1 MIPTMI
7 IRSEAR
13 SRGARCR
20 TMIAAALVLVTV
32 SVPATSA
39 RAAVRIG
46 PRAAIVST
54 SAGTAIVYRSPFRI
68 VFADARGR
76 VVLRETRV
84 ARGSLAIAP
93 PPPALASGYGP
104 PMQQTLYA
112 PLEFTVGS
120 ERDSARDSGTW
131 AGDLLA
137 SVRTGTVFSARRVR
151 SVRRAGAGVRLV
163 VSTTDPSGRILTVT
177 VSGTTGGALR
187 VTARPSP
194 ATGVAGIG
202 DSFVSSPGE
211 AFYGTGGRHLGLD
224 QRGAAFFNWTA
235 EENVNATA
243 FGVPGSSAGTLLYP
257 NGPQAAYYP
266 QASFVSSNR
275 YGFLLD
281 SFPLARFRL
290 DDHRDAWQADLT
302 GPNLAYVVA
311 PGSEPRAMATVTSIT
326 GRQPVP
332 PAWALGSTLD
342 REAQLGET
350 PAAYLAQIHRD
361 LIDIRRYRLPLEAY
375 RIEGWAT
382 LGETALRG
390 VIAQLHR
397 MGIHALVYFRPFASQ
412 DAAATEAPGT
422 YQYAIR
428 HHLVART
435 SAGAAYVFGDSFG
448 GHAVLLDFTNPAT
461 VRWWDE
467 RIRRALDLG
476 ADGFMQDFGE
486 EVLPG
491 MRFHDGETGVQMHNR
506 YPVLYARATRE
517 ILDEYM
523 RAHPHRH
530 LFFYTRAGYTGDPGS
545 AAYEN
550 GNFAGDETTDWTRS
564 SGLAS
569 VIPDMLGRAIGG
581 AYGYSTDIGGYF
593 DLFTPQP
600 TTKELLLRWAELAVF
615 TPFFRLHGSL
625 LAGTH
630 VPWRYD
636 SQTVR
641 IYDRLARLHQ
651 RAVPLILRL
660 WREADRT
667 GIPPTR
673 PLWLAY
679 PNDRQ
684 AARQDQEWL
693 LGANLLVAPVI
704 IPSAAGRTVYF
715 PAGCWHSPIA
725 GRNIHGPRSAWVS
738 APLGDLP
745 YFSRCGTRAP

>member
-1 MIPTMI
+1 MTS
-7 IRSEAR
+7 RSEAR

-20 TMIAAALVLVTV
+20 TAIAALLVCATV
-32 SVPATSA
+32 SLQATSA
-39 RAAVRIG
+39 GAAVQIG
-46 PRAAIVST
+46 PRTASVST
-54 SAGTAIVYRSPFRI
+54 SEGTAIVYRSPFRI
-68 VFADARGR
+68 VFADPRGR
-76 VVLRETRV
+76 VVLRE
-84 ARGSLAIAP
+84 ARGERGTLAIAP
-93 PPPALASGYGP
+93 PPPALVSGYGP

-120 ERDSARDSGTW
+120 ERDVARDSGTW

-137 SVRTGTVFSARRVR
+137 SDRTGTVFSARRVR
-151 SVRRAGAGVRLV
+151 SIGRAGSGLRLV
-163 VSTTDPSGRILTVT
+163 VSTTDPSGRTIIVT
-177 VSGTTGGALR
+177 ISPSTGGALR
-187 VTARPSP
+187 VTARPLP
-194 ATGVAGIG
+194 VTGVAGIG
-202 DSFVSSPGE
+202 DSFVSLPGE
-211 AFYGTGGRHLGLD
+211 AFYGFGGRHLGLD
-224 QRGAAFFNWTA
+224 QRGASFFNWTA
-235 EENVNATA
+235 EENVNATD

-266 QASFVSSNR
+266 QASFVSSSG

-281 SFPLARFRL
+281 SFALARFRL
-290 DDHRDAWQADLT
+290 DDHRQAWQADLT
-302 GPNLAYVVA
+302 GSNLAYVVA
-311 PGSEPRAMATVTSIT
+311 PGSGPRAVSTVTSIT
-326 GRQPVP
+326 GRQPLP
-332 PAWALGSTLD
+332 PGWALGPTLD
-342 REAQLGET
+342 REAQLGEP
-350 PAAYLAQIHRD
+350 PAAYLAQIRTD
-361 LIDIRRYRLPLEAY
+361 LTDIRRYRLPLKAY

-382 LGETALRG
+382 LSETDLRS
-390 VIAQLHR
+390 VIARLHR

-422 YQYAIR
+422 YQYAVR
-428 HHLVART
+428 HRLVART

-461 VRWWDE
+461 VRWWGE

-517 ILDEYM
+517 ILEWYS
-523 RAHPHRH
+523 RAHPHRR

-593 DLFTPQP
+593 DLFTPHA

-636 SQTVR
+636 DQTVR
-641 IYDRLARLHQ
+641 IYNRLARLHQ

-679 PNDRQ
+679 PHDPQ
-684 AARQDQEWL
+684 ATRQDQEWL
-693 LGANLLVAPVI
+693 LGPNLLVAPVI
-704 IPSAAGRTVYF
+704 TQGAGGRTVYF
-715 PAGCWHSPIA
+715 PAGCWHSPVS
-725 GRNIHGPRSAWVS
+725 GRTIRGPRSTWVR
-738 APLGDLP
+738 APLADLP
-745 YFSRCGTRAP
+745 YFSRCGTRAS

>member
-1 MIPTMI
+1 MITTMI
-7 IRSEAR
+7 TRSEAR
-13 SRGARCR
+13 SRDARCR
-20 TMIAAALVLVTV
+20 TLMAAALVLVTV
-32 SVPATSA
+32 LVPATSA
-39 RAAVRIG
+39 RAFVRIG
-46 PRAAIVST
+46 PRAAIVGT

-76 VVLRETRV
+76 VVLRETRG
-84 ARGSLAIAP
+84 ARGTLAIAP
-93 PPPALASGYGP
+93 APPALASGYGP

-120 ERDSARDSGTW
+120 ERDSARGSGTW

-163 VSTTDPSGRILTVT
+163 VSTTDPSGRLLTVT
-177 VSGTTGGALR
+177 VSGTTAGALR
-187 VTARPSP
+187 VTARPFP

-211 AFYGTGGRHLGLD
+211 AFYGSGGRHLGLD
-224 QRGAAFFNWTA
+224 QRGASFFNWTA

-243 FGVPGSSAGTLLYP
+243 FGVPGSSGGTLLYP

-281 SFPLARFRL
+281 SFALARFRL

-311 PGSEPRAMATVTSIT
+311 PGSEARAIATVTSIT

-382 LGETALRG
+382 LGKTALRG

-397 MGIHALVYFRPFASQ
+397 MGIDALVYFRPFASQ

-422 YQYAIR
+422 YQYATR
-428 HHLVART
+428 HRLVART

-461 VRWWDE
+461 VRWWGE

-506 YPVLYARATRE
+506 YPVLYARATSE
-517 ILDEYM
+517 ILDQYM
-523 RAHPHRH
+523 RAHPHRR

-593 DLFTPQP
+593 DLFTPHP

-636 SQTVR
+636 NQTVR
-641 IYDRLARLHQ
+641 IYDRLAGLHQ

-660 WREADRT
+660 WREAERT
-667 GIPPTR
+667 GMPPTR

-679 PNDRQ
+679 PHDPQ

-693 LGANLLVAPVI
+693 LGPNLLVAPVI
-704 IPSAAGRTVYF
+704 TEGAAGRTVYF
-715 PAGCWHSPIA
+715 PVGCWHSPVT
-725 GRNIHGPRSAWVS
+725 GRTIRGPQSTWVS
-738 APLGDLP
+738 APLGDFP